1 MSSLFTYLCI
11 YAFGGLTF
19 LPLTIGLLLLHA
31 HFTLPRVI
39 STSTKSSS
47 APGDVGDDSDDGI
60 NITSGAAAAAKRLQ
74 WDNEK
79 DVAEGYF
86 AVCREYVPGG
96 VKGKPPVRTTPAGS
110 AIAEQS
116 PSVYQSMYRSLFE
129 RKQAS
134 SLDSSKSE
142 GAKTLRRAR
151 NVFYVVL
158 RHGHLLLYDDSEQ
171 VEVRHVIALAHHDVS
186 IYGGGS
192 EIPEGELWIKRNAI
206 ALRRKARTQDQGSI
220 TLPFFFFSENCSE
233 KEDFYF
239 ALLRSQ
245 DRNSNEDTHPPQV
258 QHFEVGDIISLVQRL
273 HSSEEHLQTRWINAL
288 VGRLFLALYRTQTAE
303 DFIRMKITKKI
314 ARVKK
319 PAFLSGIILNKISL
333 GTSAPFVT
341 NPKLKDL
348 TVEGEYCAEAHLKYE
363 GNFRIEIAATAR
375 IDLGPRFK
383 AREVNL
389 VLAVVVKKLEGQL
402 LVRLKP
408 PPSNRIWIA
417 FETMPQLDLSIE
429 PIVSSRQITYNIILR
444 AIESRIRE
452 VLAETIVLP
461 HWDDS
466 PFFDTAQEIF
476 RGGIWAKE
484 NPAPSTDHP
493 TAIPDDATEE
503 DTDSRSL
510 RDSSPTLRPL
520 SEDRSASMPALN
532 DAIPE
537 QGITRRSH
545 RTTNSLAESND
556 MSVSTGVQKAPEVPK
571 VMRSKSFAAAADP
584 VVNTNTV
591 NSEANNPIN
600 TKFKSSKDAASFMTE
615 ISNRSQPNSPVST
628 PAAIAS
634 PGLLSLDEKDSEY
647 RRYPASLAKEQ
658 GLESVSA
665 PRSVF
670 LPQKKQPSNGSVY
683 PEKDFFPNNDGPGSQ
698 QSTKF
703 QTVAKSFTPSEKK
716 QQAVLAAAAAA
727 KNWGWNTLNRKGKQS
742 GHDPNGQ
749 RAGTPEN
756 PLGRGRP
763 LPPPGQPLP
772 LPGNRESASSL
783 SLPKRKPVPS
793 LMSPHNKGING
804 SRPPLAISREH
815 SRQSSLAETEPP
827 MEGLLIVEAPNDSE
841 SRSSTEDDQDV
852 YGEFLSSVNNLN
864 TEDGDGDS
872 DDINQVQISNE
883 EDAKILVGPNSVSTR
898 GRSASNHISTYEE
911 DEAQALAS
919 WSVAQEEEARSKGVW
934 MDEQEYH

>member
-1 MSSLFTYLCI
+1 MSSIFTYLCI

-19 LPLTIGLLLLHA
+19 LPLAIGLLLLHA
-31 HFTLPRVI
+31 HLTLPHVVATSRK
-39 STSTKSSS
+39 STTAS
-47 APGDVGDDSDDGI
+47 GNLRDDSDDGQ
-60 NITSGAAAAAKRLQ
+60 NITSGAGAVEKRLQ

-96 VKGKPPVRTTPAGS
+96 VNGKPPVRTTPAGS

-142 GAKTLRRAR
+142 GVKTLRRAR

-192 EIPEGELWIKRNAI
+192 EIPDGELWIKRNAI

-245 DRNSNEDTHPPQV
+245 DRNSNEYTYPPQV

-288 VGRLFLALYRTQTAE
+288 VGRLFLALYKTQTAE

-341 NPKLKDL
+341 HPRLKDL

-417 FETMPQLDLSIE
+417 FETMPQLELSIE

-466 PFFDTAQEIF
+466 PFFDTTQETF
-476 RGGIWAKE
+476 RGGIWANE
-484 NPAPSTDHP
+484 NRSPSQDHS
-493 TAIPDDATEE
+493 TAIPDDATED
-503 DTDSRSL
+503 DTDSKSL
-510 RDSSPTLRPL
+510 KESSHTLTL

-532 DAIPE
+532 E
-537 QGITRRSH
+537 GILETSLTRRSH
-545 RTTNSLAESND
+545 KTANSLTESQD
-556 MSVSTGVQKAPEVPK
+556 FSVSTGLQRAPEVPK

-584 VVNTNTV
+584 VVDTSTV
-591 NSEANNPIN
+591 NSEVNNANN

-615 ISNRSQPNSPVST
+615 LSNRSQPNSPVST
-628 PAAIAS
+628 PAAVAS
-634 PGLLSLDEKDSEY
+634 PGFLSLDEKDNESRGY
-647 RRYPASLAKEQ
+647 SASPVKEHT
-658 GLESVSA
+658 LESVSA
-665 PRSVF
+665 PRNVF
-670 LPQKKQPSNGSVY
+670 LPQKKQPSNGSSY
-683 PEKDFFPNNDGPGSQ
+683 PEKDVPLGNDGPGSQ
-698 QSTKF
+698 QSTKL
-703 QTVAKSFTPSEKK
+703 QTVAKSFTPSERK
-716 QQAVLAAAAAA
+716 QQAVLAAATAA
-727 KNWGWNTLNRKGKQS
+727 KNWGWNTLNRKGKQP
-742 GHDPNGQ
+742 GHELNGQ
-749 RAGTPEN
+749 RVGTPEN

-772 LPGNRESASSL
+772 LPGKRQSASSL

-793 LMSPHNKGING
+793 PTSPLNKGPN
-804 SRPPLAISREH
+804 SPKPPSAMSREH
-815 SRQSSLAETEPP
+815 SRQSSVTETEPP
-827 MEGLLIVEAPNDSE
+827 MGELLVVEAPNGSDP
-841 SRSSTEDDQDV
+841 RSSLEDDQDV
-852 YGEFLSSVNNLN
+852 YGEFISSVNNN
-864 TEDGDGDS
+864 NAEDGDFDRN
-872 DDINQVQISNE
+872 DLNQASVLNE
-883 EDAKILVGPNSVSTR
+883 EEAKVSSKTDPMANR
-898 GRSASNHISTYEE
+898 GRSASNRMSATSYEE
-911 DEAQALAS
+911 DVHGLAS
-919 WSVAQEEEARSKGVW
+919 WSVAQEEEARSKSVW
-934 MDEQEYH
+934 MDEQEYP